1 VKLAGRLFLQKRGR
15 AMKTEC
21 GKPRSAL
28 RRKPK
33 VGLLLLMEQGWFPPE
48 TPALMVVFG
57 ILEFPEEAPA

>member
-1 VKLAGRLFLQKRGR
+1 VKLAGRLFTKKGGR
-15 AMKTEC
+15 AMKTER

-33 VGLLLLMEQGWFPPE
+33 VGLLLVMEQGWFPIE

-57 ILEFPEEAPA
+57 ILEFLEEAPA